1 MTIFLNQ
8 GKFYKQNS
16 QIYTNNKGS
25 SQYSYNPK
33 FLDYREYQETLLN
46 QINLCPDC
54 NPASGFSYPE
64 TCTIEDPEPPTM
76 LPISGIFIF
85 IEETPTP
92 TATPTVS
99 STPSSTPTPTASSTP
114 SSTPTPSG

>member
-25 SQYSYNPK
+25 SQYSYSPK

-46 QINLCPDC
+46 QINLCSDC

-92 TATPTVS
+92 TATPSSTPTATPS
-99 STPSSTPTPTASSTP
+99 STPSSTPTGS
-114 SSTPTPSG
+114 